1 MEKRTKLKFGYAEYS
16 KPTPRKLRRLGDG
29 LLLASTLVTNE
40 TMVVNPTIASI
51 SLIAGVIGKFL
62 TNFFSQED

>member
-1 MEKRTKLKFGYAEYS
+1 MEKREKLKFGLSEYS